1 MTGESFRSWI
11 LSDPVVNLEENAL
24 LTYILT
30 LSIKNTRNIDYPYHQ
45 QIGFKPKNNISII
58 FF

>member
-24 LTYILT
+24 SIYYIQT
-30 LSIKNTRNIDYPYHQ
+30 LLIKNTRNIDYPYHQ
-45 QIGFKPKNNISII
+45 QIGFSTNNNIIII
-58 FF
+58 F